1 MNRDRFISLLK
12 NPVPCSQPTLME
24 LEKVTQKHPYFQ
36 AAKVLYLKGL
46 KENESYKYN
55 KVLKETAAMTLDR
68 TILFYYI
75 TGFKK
80 IELEENSILALQKK
94 QKKLTTD
101 AQIEKELNIG
111 KPFDFSIEESHSFSE
126 WLQLATVKPIVRK
139 EKKATPSKNLQNNDL
154 IDRFI
159 ELNPSISR
167 IKKEGKPAKAK
178 DIVTDKT
185 GLMTE
190 TLAKVYLEQ
199 KKYNSAI
206 KAYDI
211 LILKYP
217 EKSGYFADQ
226 IKKIEYLKNK

>member
-1 MNRDRFISLLK
+1 MNKDRFTSLLR
-12 NPVPCSQPTLME
+12 NTVPCSNPTLME
-24 LEKVTQKHPYFQ
+24 LEKLTHKHPYFQ

-68 TILFYYI
+68 SVLFYYI
-75 TGFKK
+75 TGLKK
-80 IELEENSILALQKK
+80 IEIENNSILTLHKK
-94 QKKLTTD
+94 RKSSTPKD
-101 AQIEKELNIG
+101 EISKELNIG
-111 KPFDFSIEESHSFSE
+111 KPLNFNIEESHSFSE
-126 WLQLATVKPIVRK
+126 WLQLSKVSPIVRK
-139 EKKATPSKNLQNNDL
+139 ENRNPNEKSLQNSDL

-167 IKKEGKPAKAK
+167 IKKDVKPVKSNFT
-178 DIVTDKT
+178 VTNKT